1 MKPITNFLGFD
12 FKLVSFI
19 FPLWTA
25 ASEET
30 DEDLDKDDEADEED
44 DQDEADHVQQI
55 VLRPGQVKGG
65 RSGEGY
71 DDDDDDVDDDDGDDV
86 DEGHLAPGE
95 VDQVGLLITQQVHKN
110 LDL

>member
-1 MKPITNFLGFD
+1 M
-12 FKLVSFI
+12 

-30 DEDLDKDDEADEED
+30 GEDLDKDGEADEED
-44 DQDEADHVQQI
+44 DQDEADHVQQV

-71 DDDDDDVDDDDGDDV
+71 DDDDDDDDGESRYCGQGWQGQIHSSFCEIRH
-86 DEGHLAPGE
+86 DEGL
-95 VDQVGLLITQQVHKN
+95 Q
-110 LDL
+110 